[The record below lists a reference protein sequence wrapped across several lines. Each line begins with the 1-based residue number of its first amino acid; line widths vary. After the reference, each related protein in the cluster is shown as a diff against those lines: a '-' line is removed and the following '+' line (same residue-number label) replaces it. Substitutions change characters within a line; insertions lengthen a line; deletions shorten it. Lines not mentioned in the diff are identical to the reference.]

1 MGGRGCMV
9 WRMVRRGGFLLLE
22 VIGARIVGRRVMLGP
37 EIVRRR
43 GLSGTD
49 RLLAKGVAGC
59 GRLSDTGGLP
69 GAEEFW
75 ARKVERGRAS

>member
-1 MGGRGCMV
+1 MGGRGVGAV
-9 WRMVRRGGFLLLE
+9 WCGEWSDGEAFCRWRLS
-22 VIGARIVGRRVMLGP
+22 GARIVGRRVMLGP

-49 RLLAKGVAGC
+49 RLLAKRVAGC

-69 GAEEFW
+69 GAGEF
-75 ARKVERGRAS
+75 